1 MKRLIKCMLGIFTLC
16 FAFFFLV
23 HSQGTIDPV
32 DALYEQFDAMSI
44 LFETNPKQAEQNCQ
58 NIKTA
63 LEKLPAPNLSAAD
76 LWHDIGRFQHD
87 IRADYAQALFCFE
100 KAFAIRSKSI
110 TDSSHNDLARSQFM
124 IGATHKYLGNYAEAL
139 SHLQNALTISE
150 LGHNDFMIAKENLE
164 LGDIYD
170 YLGDYDQS
178 IICYER
184 AFPNIQK
191 SNRDQAELLNN
202 HYKRLASVYLAKEN
216 HPNALKN
223 NRLAIRICTDS
234 MTPSVSDRFNAD
246 IADCYTNMNTS
257 YLAQKQ
263 FDSAFF
269 CLQQALVFYKKSKMG
284 DVTLRIGNVYNEI
297 GNLFL
302 FQKKINEALKNQQ
315 QAIEILKPFPTH
327 RYLSSAYASA
337 GEVLLLIGKTADALS
352 NFQKALDIAVPNYP
366 PSVKSITTVTD
377 KCLIAL
383 NGIARCH
390 LADKKTTI
398 ALYHFRQLDTLMT
411 NLRTSFKEDG
421 SKFDLSKQALPIY
434 ENAIET
440 ALSIGDTAAALDF
453 CERNKAVVL
462 REVLQEMNAKQ
473 SLKID
478 PSVSAHEKQLRERIA
493 YYQKQRFDAND
504 SLRGIWQDS
513 IQRAKSALEVL
524 IKQLERT
531 EPDYFKQKYAPIRS
545 LTIADIQKD
554 LPPDMLFL
562 EYFMGNNRLF
572 IFAIAKNKVAV
583 YPLTLQSLP
592 EPNKTVLPM
601 GLHDSVSVFLK
612 NIKNT
617 SPDATVLNRCA
628 STSYAL
634 YNWLLRQPLEDF
646 NANGHITRL
655 RIVPDGILNYI
666 PFDALIEQ
674 PTTDLKR
681 RDVAYILKKYAVS
694 YIFSNQLLNP
704 ATRKTNWSAF
714 NQTNF
719 GGFGIGYKNTPL
731 SKLPFAESEVEQLQ
745 YTLGG
750 DAFTQ
755 TKNKSLRA
763 IFIKKASNYSILH
776 LSMHGT
782 VDDQEPMKSALQFV
796 NETDS
801 LDPLSVIDV
810 NNLPLTHNELTV
822 LSACNTGTGALQ
834 RGEGI
839 MSLSRAFTQAGC
851 RALVMSL
858 WTLQDAYTTEIVSL
872 FYDNL
877 TKKQP
882 KDIALAEAKRQFLAA
897 DQSERRAP
905 NYWASLVVIGSI
917 EKIEV
922 SEAHWQV
929 WIFGFLSA
937 FLGLG
942 VWFLVKKRKKVAI
955 QNSMVNRV
963 ALP

>member
-1 MKRLIKCMLGIFTLC
+1 MTSIVKPLLCIFICSLIGIWV
-16 FAFFFLV
+16 AF
-23 HSQGTIDPV
+23 SQTVIDPV
-32 DALYEQFDAMSI
+32 DALFEQFDRAKA
-44 LFETNPKQAEQNCQ
+44 LFEKNPNQAHQDLADIQ
-58 NIKTA
+58 MSLTSLKDPTIG
-63 LEKLPAPNLSAAD
+63 AAD
-76 LWHDIGRFQHD
+76 LWHEIGRFYYDQN
-87 IRADYAQALFCFE
+87 ANYAKALVCFNS
-100 KAFAIRSKSI
+100 AWAIRQKRLAN
-110 TDSSHNDLARSQFM
+110 DPNNNDLARNQFM
-124 IGATHKYLGNYAEAL
+124 IGTVYEYLGYNDSAL
-139 SHLQNALTISE
+139 VHIQKAADISE
-150 LGHNDFMIAKENLE
+150 AGNNDFMLAKEYLE
-164 LGDIYD
+164 FGNIFDKLGN
-170 YLGDYDQS
+170 YDQS
-178 IICYER
+178 IVYYER
-184 AFPNIQK
+184 AYPHILKGQK
-191 SNRDQAELLNN
+191 DQANLLSQ
-202 HYKRLASVYLAKEN
+202 YFKRLASLYLAKEEQRKSIN
-216 HPNALKN
+216 HNLLAL
-223 NRLAIRICTDS
+223 RILKDS
-234 MTPSVSDRFNAD
+234 INPTVANFFNAE
-246 IADCYTNMNTS
+246 IAGCYINMNVS
-257 YLAQKQ
+257 YRTLNQP
-263 FDSAFF
+263 DSALF
-269 CLQQALVFYKKSKMG
+269 CIQQALIFYKKSQSP
-284 DVTLRIGNVYNEI
+284 TINTRIGNVYYQM

-302 FQKKINEALKNQQ
+302 QQGKPSEAQEQYQKVIDILAKNSPNHPLLSASYSDIGAGLLRKNKPTEAL
-315 QAIEILKPFPTH
+315 
-327 RYLSSAYASA
+327 AYF
-337 GEVLLLIGKTADALS
+337 D
-352 NFQKALDIAVPNYP
+352 KALKVLIPTIPASVKDLTTVSDIAL
-366 PSVKSITTVTD
+366 T
-377 KCLIAL
+377 AFA
-383 NGIARCH
+383 GIARSQK
-390 LADKKTTI
+390 AMNQPQKAMI
-398 ALYHFRQLDTLMT
+398 SFRQLDTLISDM
-411 NLRTSFKEDG
+411 RTSFKEDG

-462 REVLQEMNAKQ
+462 REVLQETNAKQ

-513 IQRAKSALEVL
+513 IQRTKSALEVL

-562 EYFMGNNRLF
+562 EYFMGDNRLF

-592 EPNKTVLPM
+592 VPDKTVLPI

-704 ATRKTNWSAF
+704 TTRKTNWSAF

-731 SKLPFAESEVEQLQ
+731 STLPFAESEVEQLQ

-755 TKNKSLRA
+755 TKNKPLRA
-763 IFIKKASNYSILH
+763 IFIKKATNYSILH

-796 NETDS
+796 NEQDS

-810 NNLPLTHNELTV
+810 NNLSLAHNELTV
-822 LSACNTGTGALQ
+822 LSACNTGTGVLQ

-858 WTLQDAYTTEIVSL
+858 WTLQDAYTTEIVTL

-877 TKKQP
+877 TKQQP

-922 SEAHWQV
+922 SAAHSHIWLV
-929 WIFGFLSA
+929 GVLGVFLC
-937 FLGLG
+937 LG
-942 VWFLVKKRKKVAI
+942 VWLWLKKRK
-955 QNSMVNRV
+955 
-963 ALP
+963 